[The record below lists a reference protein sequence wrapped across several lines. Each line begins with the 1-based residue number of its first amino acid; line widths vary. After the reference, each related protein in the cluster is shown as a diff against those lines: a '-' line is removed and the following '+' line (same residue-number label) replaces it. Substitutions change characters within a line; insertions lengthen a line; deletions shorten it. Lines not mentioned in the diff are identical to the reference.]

1 VGLLLQENNMSDT
14 LALIQ
19 QVLDNAFEP
28 ALYCQPEGDQHHW
41 TVLAANPAAHLQY
54 SLTGHD
60 TLEGIFGEAYP
71 GLEPYCQAC
80 VSGEAPSPT
89 TFELALSPEFR
100 LHIRISALAEGLVLH
115 LRQPTAVTP
124 PMTDES
130 PLQILAQHTEQGLME
145 WHVRTGE
152 TYFSP
157 QMQRLLGWD
166 QLDIHPHIDL
176 WFNAMQPQE
185 RSELHPQLIR
195 WLEEG
200 RTELRHQT
208 VFMSHGVSRP
218 LRCRGWVQYQDNQ
231 PVRVTYLF
239 SDLSSLAQA
248 RAELVAQQDLLDLFL
263 RASDDGFWDWDL
275 ENNRLYF
282 SSRWKEM
289 LGYQNQEL
297 PNLWTS
303 WHKVIAPEDQ
313 EKASQ
318 LIQAFNSGEIPE
330 FKAEIRCRHK
340 SGKNRWIWMRAMH
353 QRNSHGKVVRMVG
366 VGTDI
371 TTLRVK

>member
-1 VGLLLQENNMSDT
+1 MHDT
-14 LALIQ
+14 LPLIQ
-19 QVLDNAFEP
+19 QLLDNAFEP
-28 ALYCQPEGDQHHW
+28 ALYCQGPPDRSDW
-41 TVLAANPAAHLQY
+41 RVLAANQAARLQY
-54 SLTGHD
+54 SLSADD
-60 TLEGIFGEAYP
+60 TLASIFGEAYP
-71 GLEPYCQAC
+71 NLETYCQAC
-80 VSGEAPSPT
+80 AGGEAPSPT
-89 TFELALSPEFR
+89 AFELALSPEFP
-100 LHIRISALAEGLVLH
+100 LQIRISAVAEGLVLH
-115 LRQPTAVTP
+115 LRQPTLSEHSVTA
-124 PMTDES
+124 EG
-130 PLQILAQHTEQGLME
+130 PLQMLAQHSEQGLME
-145 WHVRTGE
+145 WQVESGE

-166 QLDIHPHIDL
+166 QLEVHPHIDL

-185 RSELHPQLIR
+185 REELHPQLIR

-208 VFMSHGVSRP
+208 VFMAHGVPRP
-218 LRCRGWVQYQDNQ
+218 LRCRGWVEYDNGK
-231 PVRVTYLF
+231 PRRVTYLF

-248 RAELVAQQDLLDLFL
+248 REELVAQQDLLDLFL

-282 SSRWKEM
+282 SSRWKAM

-318 LIQAFNSGEIPE
+318 LIQAFNSGEIAE

-353 QRNSHGKVVRMVG
+353 QRNSAGKVVRMVG

-371 TTLRVK
+371 TALRMK